1 MGFTGK
7 GPWRRSAVL
16 AAALPLVLAQ
26 GAAAWAQEPAVEEP
40 AVEELAVEAP
50 GAGAAGA
57 EGAAGSAA
65 SGGAAAG
72 QGAFG
77 GFLLPAGIGLGLGLG
92 LGGALAAVATGLGGG
107 DDGAP
112 RWDRQA
118 AARPYDRRVAAR
130 YLPGGVHH
138 GELMALSELRSD
150 GATGFNPYLLVD
162 APTAYGHGATG
173 RGQVIAILDDGYQL
187 DHPELAGQL
196 AGVYQRAGMPAR
208 IHGTHVASLAAG
220 ARNGAGMFGL
230 AFGARLHLA
239 SLTDREGALGFTPTQ
254 WANATEA
261 ARAAGAVAQNNSW
274 GIEGQGDER
283 VRSADVAR
291 VVADPAAIDGL
302 AADVRA
308 DLQSYLTDNAID
320 PESLRGNRLRTLTVF
335 NQALNLVPGSGATT
349 PVDGWGEADW
359 RRYRRAL
366 QDFQQN
372 GVVVWALS
380 NHAPLDFADFNAAL
394 PSIFPEL
401 EGAWIAV
408 ANIDFTLRDPADPG
422 GSALRARRMSA
433 PCAQAAAYCLSH
445 DGTEVRGA
453 VPGGGYMSLTGTS
466 LATPQ
471 VSAAVALLAEAFP
484 DHTPRQLTARLLAT
498 AENFGGWSD
507 LRRRAD
513 GSVVGRIAGRR
524 VVLEEG
530 PGELGETSFGQGVV
544 HAHSS
549 IYGHGFMDLG
559 AAMQPI
565 GGPPR
570 LAVGGN
576 LASASHHDLEAS
588 RIRLGPAFGDG
599 LARGL
604 AGASVMAFD
613 RLGGGF
619 ETSLYGLVETAPA
632 GPRAGELLA
641 TFARPS
647 DLRTIPLNG
656 GGRLEIA
663 LRPRAGARLSPTR
676 GEGVQ
681 VDPELHLA
689 LPLAEGFGLTAWSSR
704 SAARSFGLRASGAIE
719 EELLLGRDAF
729 ANPFL
734 AASAQGHGATLELGP
749 AEGAGLRLGFFEGRH
764 RDSAARHAEEREQD
778 RVWGA
783 AAELRLPF
791 GEGGRLGALG
801 LTGGLLSE
809 SGTLLGAETDGAFA
823 TEGGTQTY
831 FTGISARLAL
841 DDLGLRGV
849 SLVGSA
855 DWGWTRPRAASDSL
869 FRGVSTIATESYS
882 LGLQGEALFDPRDRF
897 ALTVT
902 QPLRVRGGSA
912 TLDLPVGRTGGLDL
926 RHERVR
932 VGLAPSGRE
941 VSLGASYG
949 LRLDESTDLAGAL
962 LYRRQPGHRRD
973 AGGEGIGLVKLRMSF

>member
-1 MGFTGK
+1 MRFAGK
-7 GPWRRSAVL
+7 GSWRRSAVI
-16 AAALPLVLAQ
+16 AAVLPLVLAQ
-26 GAAAWAQEPAVEEP
+26 AAPAWAQEPA
-40 AVEELAVEAP
+40 AVEPGTGEPTVEAP
-50 GAGAAGA
+50 GPEGAGA
-57 EGAAGSAA
+57 EGAAA

-72 QGAFG
+72 QGALG
-77 GFLLPAGIGLGLGLG
+77 NILLPAGIGLGLG
-92 LGGALAAVATGLGGG
+92 GALAVAAGSSGG
-107 DDGAP
+107 DDGAA

-138 GELMALSELRSD
+138 DELMALSSFRTD
-150 GATGFNPYLLVD
+150 GAWGFNPYLLVD

-173 RGQVIAILDDGYQL
+173 RGQVIAILDDGFQL
-187 DHPELAGQL
+187 DHPELAGQI
-196 AGVYQRAGMPAR
+196 AGVYQRAGMPER
-208 IHGTHVASLAAG
+208 LHGTHVASLAAG

-230 AFGARLHLA
+230 AFGAQLHLA
-239 SLTDREGALGFTPTQ
+239 SFVDREGTLGFTPTQ

-261 ARAAGAVAQNNSW
+261 ARQAGAVAQNNSW
-274 GIEGQGDER
+274 GIEGQGQER

-308 DLQSYLTDNAID
+308 DLQTYLTDNGID
-320 PESLRGNRLRTLTVF
+320 RESLRGDRLRTLTVF

-349 PVDGWGEADW
+349 PVAGWGEADW

-366 QDFQQN
+366 QDFQQT

-408 ANIDFTLRDPADPG
+408 ANVDFTLRDPGDPE

-445 DGTEVRGA
+445 DGTQVLGA
-453 VPGGGYMSLTGTS
+453 VPGSGYMSLTGTS
-466 LATPQ
+466 MATPQ

-507 LRRRAD
+507 LRLRAD

-530 PGELGETSFGQGVV
+530 PGEVGEAAFGNGVT

-576 LASASHHDLEAS
+576 LESASHHGLEGS

-619 ETSLYGLVETAPA
+619 DTPLDGLVETAPA
-632 GPRAGELLA
+632 SSQAGALLSA
-641 TFARPS
+641 FARPS
-647 DLRTIPLNG
+647 DLQTIPLG

-663 LRPRAGARLSPTR
+663 LRPRAGPHFSPLR
-676 GEGVQ
+676 GERRT

-704 SAARSFGLRASGAIE
+704 SAARSFGLWAGDAID

-734 AASAQGHGATLELGP
+734 AMAAQGQGGTLELGSDS
-749 AEGAGLRLGFFEGRH
+749 AAGLRLGFFEGRH
-764 RDSAARHAEEREQD
+764 RDSMARHEEEREED

-791 GEGGRLGALG
+791 GEGGRLGAIGLG
-801 LTGGLLSE
+801 GGLLTE
-809 SGTLLGAETDGAFA
+809 SGTLLGAKTGGAFA
-823 TEGGTQTY
+823 TEKGTRTY
-831 FTGISARLAL
+831 FTGVSGRLAL
-841 DDLGLRGV
+841 DAFGLRGV

-855 DWGWTRPRAASDSL
+855 DWGWTQPRAASDSL
-869 FRGVSTIATESYS
+869 FRSVSTIATETYS
-882 LGLQGEALFDPRDRF
+882 LGLQGRALFDARDRF

-912 TLDLPVGRTGGLDL
+912 SLDLPVGRTSGLDL

-941 VSLGASYG
+941 VSLEAAYG
-949 LRLDESTDLAGAL
+949 FRLDESTDLAGAL
-962 LYRRQPGHRRD
+962 MYRRQPGHRRS
-973 AGGEGIGLVKLRMSF
+973 AAGEGIGLVKLRMSF